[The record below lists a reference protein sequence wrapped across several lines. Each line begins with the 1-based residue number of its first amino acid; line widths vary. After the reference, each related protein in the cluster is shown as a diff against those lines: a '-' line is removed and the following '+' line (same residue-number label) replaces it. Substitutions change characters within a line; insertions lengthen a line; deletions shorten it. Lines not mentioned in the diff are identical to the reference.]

1 MASKLSKITTGY
13 HTFVPNQVLTHNQLN
28 ELVTYLDDQSRLAKV
43 FLQGVGI
50 VCGFSARVI
59 KMKGIG
65 LEKDTAIEIE
75 KGIGITTDGDLIQL
89 KQTKANAITA
99 ELPEMPAVYTHYKKF
114 LDDKAEYEPFKKQNG
129 LVDMWEIL
137 PGSTGSTGKLNNLK
151 LDDKVVVLY
160 LESYANDGNLC
171 TSIDCDNQGI
181 EEVQKLRILLISEK
195 TAELIVKNDPVFV
208 WHNIAEKY
216 INLPEIKL
224 PRVNLLSTNNLANL
238 RQSFLAAMSQ
248 TVLTKLKE
256 GYNTLYVIFGQASV
270 SAQIDKLLKLNLNAK
285 NLLVDFQYRYD
296 LLADL
301 IATYNEI
308 KELLY
313 QINVECSPS
322 INSFPKHLFLGRL
335 NETGTFPK
343 YRHRMYKSPLS
354 TIEQKNRSKVE
365 SLLARGN
372 QLLTNYQV
380 NLAESVQAIRIT
392 PSQLNG
398 DLGTRAIP
406 FYYSISTDLLRLW
419 CFEKTDNLKSTF
431 HYSYSTDLLA
441 DFPEI
446 RKPLQFSTD
455 EFGFYRIEGHLQ
467 LDALECR
474 DQINSQIAT
483 YGLDFVCRIVTLDD
497 SENAF
502 VGFVK
507 NHPQLEHRG
516 GVGKGGT
523 FVLVANKN
531 KVVADFYLPY
541 LVADEST
548 AQNCCSLM
556 ECTYPWI
563 SSLKYLNNLARST
576 KGTQSRNKV
585 MPKNYVLQVVE
596 YRING
601 QNLINGAT
609 NIVIPLSKIFLRRIH
624 SITEA
629 LNSRFDKG
637 LVFDFNESQKRFV
650 ITYAKEDSF
659 VLRVRD
665 ITLNYANPTYTFSN
679 KGMFRNNK
687 VFRPDAMRCR
697 DLKKYQA
704 AFYEALQQ
712 KIAPVNKD
720 DDYGKFNEKWKKWN
734 LLKERLPDHAEIQ
747 RLKLTRMITSVNQL
761 PAEIATTVRQL
772 KNEFQGIVETQL
784 QFKLDGDWVNGEWVN
799 SAMLDYYKANKK
811 NTHDDLVLFV
821 SLRKYLHSET
831 GISKLSIYITN
842 QVYNNDF
849 DELIEK
855 YNSFADIYFGAPSG
869 ANAISL

>member
-43 FLQGVGI
+43 FLHGVGI
-50 VCGFSARVI
+50 VCGFSARI
-59 KMKGIG
+59 INKKGIG
-65 LEKDTAIEIE
+65 LEKDSAIEIE

-89 KQTKANAITA
+89 KQTNANVISA
-99 ELPEMPAVYTHYKKF
+99 ELLEESAVYTHYKKF

-129 LVDMWEIL
+129 VVDMWELL
-137 PGSTGSTGKLNNLK
+137 PGSTGSTGKLNNLN

-160 LESYANDGNLC
+160 LETYANNGNLC

-181 EEVQKLRILLISEK
+181 EEVQKLRVLLISEK

-224 PRVNLLSTNNLANL
+224 PRVNLFHTNNLATL
-238 RQSFLAAMSQ
+238 RQNYVTSISQ
-248 TVLTKLKE
+248 TVLSKLKE
-256 GYNTLYVIFGQASV
+256 GYNTIFEIFGRASI
-270 SAQIDKLLKLNLNAK
+270 SAQIDKLLKFNLKTK
-285 NLLVDFQYRYD
+285 NPLVDFQYRYD

-313 QINVECSPS
+313 HINVECSPS
-322 INSFPKHLFLGRL
+322 INSFAKHLLLGRL
-335 NETGTFPK
+335 NETGPFPK
-343 YRHRMYKSPLS
+343 YRHRLYKSPLS
-354 TIEQKNRSKVE
+354 ATEQKYRSKVE
-365 SLLARGN
+365 SLQARAV
-372 QLLTNYQV
+372 QLLKNYQI
-380 NLAESVQAIRIT
+380 NLAENVQSTRIT

-398 DLGTRAIP
+398 ELGYRAIP
-406 FYYSISTDLLRLW
+406 YYYSINANLLHSW
-419 CFEKTDNLKSTF
+419 SFEKTNNLKSNF
-431 HYSYSTDLLA
+431 QYSYSTEQLA
-441 DFPEI
+441 DLPEI
-446 RKPLQFSTD
+446 RNPLQFDTD
-455 EFGFYRIEGHLQ
+455 EFDFYRIEGHLQ

-474 DQINSQIAT
+474 DHINSQITT
-483 YGLDFVCRIVTLDD
+483 YGLDFLCRSVNLDD
-497 SENAF
+497 TENAF
-502 VGFVK
+502 AGFVK
-507 NHPQLEHRG
+507 NHQQLEHRG
-516 GVGKGGT
+516 GVRKGGT
-523 FVLVANKN
+523 FVLVAHEN

-541 LVADEST
+541 RLAEES
-548 AQNCCSLM
+548 AVQNCCSLM

-585 MPKNYVLQVVE
+585 MPKNYVLQVIE

-609 NIVIPLSKIFLRRIH
+609 NIIIPLSKIFLRRMH
-624 SITEA
+624 SVTEA
-629 LNSRFDKG
+629 LNTRFDKG

-659 VLRVRD
+659 VLRLRD
-665 ITLNYANPTYTFSN
+665 ITLNYANPVYTFSN

-697 DLKKYQA
+697 DLKKYQP

-712 KIAPVNKD
+712 SIAPVNKD
-720 DDYGKFNEKWKKWN
+720 DDYGTFNEKWKKWN
-734 LLKERLPDHAEIQ
+734 LLKERLYGHTEIQ
-747 RLKLTRMITSVNQL
+747 RLKLTRMITNVNQL
-761 PAEIATTVRQL
+761 PAEIATKVRQL
-772 KNEFQGIVETQL
+772 KNEFQGITETQL

-831 GISKLSIYITN
+831 GITKLSIYITN
-842 QVYNNDF
+842 QAYNDDF
-849 DELIEK
+849 DKLIEK